1 MMEEVERKMRKV
13 IQKEIKERLE
23 IENKEGRKVWRK
35 DVKN

>member
-1 MMEEVERKMRKV
+1 MEEVERKMRKV